1 MSGDLAGTLEDSC
14 LSDVLNSSRG
24 GSASVSRA
32 VIRSQKK
39 GAHFLW
45 GWKTK
50 GRAWNTHNK
59 HSEKRNYTKEQSV
72 SVWKYWFFFLRWTS
86 SPIWRSNLPNY
97 NIWKLLWS
105 AIITKPLMCAD
116 TGACSD
122 ASAFV
127 SCFSSDCLIIGA
139 LYLLKD
145 LLRSKEIKSLEE
157 SLRDIRCARVNF

>member
-50 GRAWNTHNK
+50 GRA
-59 HSEKRNYTKEQSV
+59 
-72 SVWKYWFFFLRWTS
+72 
-86 SPIWRSNLPNY
+86 
-97 NIWKLLWS
+97 
-105 AIITKPLMCAD
+105 
-116 TGACSD
+116 
-122 ASAFV
+122 
-127 SCFSSDCLIIGA
+127 
-139 LYLLKD
+139 
-145 LLRSKEIKSLEE
+145 
-157 SLRDIRCARVNF
+157 